1 MIISTG
7 NMWLI
12 PFDLDMMLSTVLD
25 GGEHAAPNERFE
37 YQVREDCLE
46 EFIAAF
52 EEHIQRLRST
62 VEQLIANREKR
73 EGGQGGG

>member
-37 YQVREDCLE
+37 YQVREVCLE

-52 EEHIQRLRST
+52 EERVRRLRST
-62 VEQLIANREKR
+62 VEHLITNREKQT
-73 EGGQGGG
+73 GGR

>member
-52 EEHIQRLRST
+52 EERVRRLRST
-62 VEQLIANREKR
+62 VEHLEKQT
-73 EGGQGGG
+73 GGR

>member
-1 MIISTG
+1 MIISPG

-52 EEHIQRLRST
+52 EERVRRLRST
-62 VEQLIANREKR
+62 VEHLITNREKQT
-73 EGGQGGG
+73 GGR

>member
-25 GGEHAAPNERFE
+25 GGEHATPNERFE

-52 EEHIQRLRST
+52 EERVRRLRST
-62 VEQLIANREKR
+62 VEHLITNREKQT
-73 EGGQGGG
+73 GGR